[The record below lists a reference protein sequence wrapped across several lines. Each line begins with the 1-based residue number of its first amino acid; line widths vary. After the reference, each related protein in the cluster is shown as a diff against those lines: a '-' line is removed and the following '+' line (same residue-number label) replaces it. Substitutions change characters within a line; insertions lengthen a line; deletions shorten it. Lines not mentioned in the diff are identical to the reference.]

1 MISVFCL
8 QIRKTLYD
16 NRATIDQYGLP
27 VGTVIDT
34 ISAARGMLS
43 AAADSSMNSADEGI
57 TTQVVSASWDL
68 SKSLPVGIHTAVLSV
83 MRLQCMHDL
92 CHCCQ
97 P

>member
-1 MISVFCL
+1 M

-16 NRATIDQYGLP
+16 NRATIDQYGIP

-57 TTQVVSASWDL
+57 TTVVVRRFFPGPEAQYACGHTYSSAVS
-68 SKSLPVGIHTAVLSV
+68 SV
-83 MRLQCMHDL
+83 FALHA
-92 CHCCQ
+92 
-97 P
+97 